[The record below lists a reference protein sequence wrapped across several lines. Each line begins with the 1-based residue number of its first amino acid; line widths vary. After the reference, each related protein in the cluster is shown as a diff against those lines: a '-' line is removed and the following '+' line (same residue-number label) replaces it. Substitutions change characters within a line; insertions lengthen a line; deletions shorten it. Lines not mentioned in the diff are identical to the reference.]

1 MRKEILILLI
11 LLISCSQKEKNIN
24 VSTADKW
31 IEFKT
36 NESIPK
42 PLYLALSK
50 LDNVDFKIANSNERF
65 NATDLLIDSLPSRQL
80 RLLAKKNDKWRMTY
94 IQGGFGKYYVYIEC
108 KIHND
113 SILDFKIAESLSLIE
128 NNDTIDKL
136 LSEHKLKFINVN
148 R

>member
-1 MRKEILILLI
+1 MIKVVYGLILL
-11 LLISCSQKEKNIN
+11 K
-24 VSTADKW
+24 
-31 IEFKT
+31 
-36 NESIPK
+36 
-42 PLYLALSK
+42 
-50 LDNVDFKIANSNERF
+50 
-65 NATDLLIDSLPSRQL
+65 DLLIDSLPSRQL